1 MTRFTAPE
9 HLISNLESSSTVAL
23 TAPVFMK
30 DRVLIGFAL
39 SDTEAHCLEL
49 GINEFKSLCTSMY
62 RVDGHSR
69 FDIETTAFHGLKRIW
84 EFLDEMGLNSVEE
97 APNALNLKGIQDTR
111 LMAYLLDPDSSQEVK
126 FGDNQVQEKLT
137 FAHVAHRYL
146 GRDYP
151 YRITDI
157 YDKASWDLAAE
168 MLAYDA
174 GLIFELAEKL
184 PTLMSHDLQK
194 LYNQIELPLM
204 PLLDNMRRVGIGFD
218 GEKCGELIIETE
230 RGMAAL
236 AADITGG
243 ESVDLSSNESVYDFL
258 TAKGVPVR
266 LAPAQVKRGLKK
278 PLGQIA
284 HSDPLIRKML
294 SWWNRG
300 EDLGFLRRWAGHSR
314 IHPTWGQTRSAT
326 SRIYARSPAVQN
338 VSRRLRGLFVPKSG
352 HALIKADYSQAQM
365 RIIAHLSEDPELM
378 RIFRDPNGDVHME
391 TSERLGL
398 NDRSVAKEIN
408 FAICFGM
415 GAPGLCT
422 KINELRQDQG
432 STDFINGDTARSYI
446 KGFYR
451 RFPKVKEFFDREW
464 KKMKKLPSDQ
474 RIVRSLAGRERHF
487 PRWPT
492 FEVER
497 QFRVTWPQQIEA
509 DLIKTAMLRLDR
521 IFRRRS
527 MDARIV
533 MMIHDAL
540 WVECPEKEAEQVK
553 HLTQRMMIT
562 SGKLRVPLDV
572 DIQICKIV

>member
-1 MTRFTAPE
+1 MTRFTSPE
-9 HLISNLESSSTVAL
+9 HLISNLESSSIVAL

-30 DRVLIGFAL
+30 DRVLISFAL

-49 GINEFKSLCTSMY
+49 GINEFKSLSASMY
-62 RVDGHSR
+62 R
-69 FDIETTAFHGLKRIW
+69 FDIDTVAFHGLKRIW
-84 EFLDEMGLNSVEE
+84 EFLDEMDLNSGEE
-97 APNALNLKGIQDTR
+97 ALNALNLKGIQDTR
-111 LMAYLLDPDSSQEVK
+111 LMAYLLDPDSSEEIK
-126 FGDNQVQEKLT
+126 YGDNKIQEKLT
-137 FAHVAHRYL
+137 LAHVAHRYL

-151 YRITDI
+151 YKITDI
-157 YDKASWDLAAE
+157 YNKASWELAAE

-184 PTLMSHDLQK
+184 PALMAPALKK
-194 LYNQIELPLM
+194 LYMNVELPLM

-218 GEKCGELIIETE
+218 GDKCRELMTE
-230 RGMAAL
+230 AEREMTAL

-243 ESVDLSSNESVYDFL
+243 RIVDLKSSEEVYNFL
-258 TAKGVPVR
+258 VSEGVPIR
-266 LAPAQVKRGLKK
+266 LAPAQIKRGLKK
-278 PLGQIA
+278 PLEQFA
-284 HSDPLIRKML
+284 HTDPLIRNIL
-294 SWWNRG
+294 NWWSMG
-300 EDLGFLRRWAGHSR
+300 EDLGFLRRWTGHTR
-314 IHPTWGQTRSAT
+314 IHPTWRQTRSRT
-326 SRIYARSPAVQN
+326 SRIYARNPAVQN
-338 VSRRLRGLFVPKSG
+338 VSRKLRSLFIPKPG
-352 HALIKADYSQAQM
+352 HILIKADYSQAQM

-391 TSERLGL
+391 TSEWLGL

-415 GAPGLCT
+415 GAAGLCS

-432 STDFINGDTARSYI
+432 STDFINEDTARSYI

-521 IFRRRS
+521 IFRRRK

-533 MMIHDAL
+533 LMIHDAL
-540 WVECPEKEAEQVK
+540 WVECHEKGAEQVR
-553 HLTQRMMIT
+553 HLMRRMMT
-562 SGKLRVPLDV
+562 TAGKLRVPLEV
-572 DIQICKIV
+572 DFS